1 MLYHKQKILEMYMLL
16 TPSGEVSVEVKKG
29 PSVEDGVSCPP
40 SSTPGLSWSSLQMT
54 FSVTWET
61 TEEPDFPSRAR
72 VSESPSYEQRQQRFN
87 SHPQSMVSVQVPCG
101 GGGGGRA
108 AFSFIFASK
117 RRFTFTSP
125 LLWEGFMGG
134 KTQKYTHSDGEK
146 ERQREKGRSTEPGR
160 GKTEE
165 M

>member
-1 MLYHKQKILEMYMLL
+1 
-16 TPSGEVSVEVKKG
+16 
-29 PSVEDGVSCPP
+29 
-40 SSTPGLSWSSLQMT
+40 
-54 FSVTWET
+54 
-61 TEEPDFPSRAR
+61 
-72 VSESPSYEQRQQRFN
+72 
-87 SHPQSMVSVQVPCG
+87 MVSVQVWCPVVVVVEEG
-101 GGGGGRA
+101 LP
-108 AFSFIFASK
+108 FLLSIFASK